1 MPLASAVE
9 ELVDTNSKDLGDD
22 DRDDNDRNNNN
33 GGTGA
38 RTKQGRALVQR
49 PAPGRLIK
57 KRKI

>member
-1 MPLASAVE
+1 M
-9 ELVDTNSKDLGDD
+9 DTDSKDLGDNN
-22 DRDDNDRNNNN
+22 RDDNDGNNNN
-33 GGTGA
+33 GGTSA